1 MIRKKILSTTMAL
14 SLAMVISGAITGCG
28 NKSSQ
33 NDAVPTMT
41 VAEEVEPTE
50 VTTEVETQTETVVA
64 TYEVIPVQMPY
75 SVTVTT
81 DTILFDSPDT
91 VEKITDLKSGANLTV
106 IGEINYDGVPTDY
119 YYVKTEDEVE
129 GVVEGQYLEF
139 NGVLE
144 DSMANVTEVEGGDGE
159 DTEPETTEI
168 EETTVPSTDVAS
180 GAETFEPYIM
190 YTNKNCNIRGRA
202 SKDSTLL
209 GTYPVNTQVEVIG
222 IEGDWSKLVYD
233 GCIAYIKSS
242 LLSETQTVVKSSGGS
257 GNGGSPTA
265 SATPSAPASG
275 TAEDPSIQALREKLK
290 ANSIVDV
297 SPSTE
302 PVSSFAGMT
311 DEQRK
316 AEEQKLADY
325 IKEHNVYVQ

>member
-1 MIRKKILSTTMAL
+1 MIRKKILTTMAL

-50 VTTEVETQTETVVA
+50 VTTEVETQTETAVA

-75 SVTVTT
+75 SVTVSE
-81 DTILFDSPDT
+81 DTILMDSPDKAGKIIDLSKDMDLTVTGEVTYGGVPVDFYYAELTDENGNT
-91 VEKITDLKSGANLTV
+91 VEGFV
-106 IGEINYDGVPTDY
+106 DG
-119 YYVKTEDEVE
+119 K
-129 GVVEGQYLEF
+129 YLEF

-144 DSMANVTEVEGGDGE
+144 DSMAEVTEVEGGDGE
-159 DTEPETTEI
+159 DITEI
-168 EETTVPSTDVAS
+168 TEEATPQSEI
-180 GAETFEPYIM
+180 AENKTEDFEPYIM

-242 LLSETQTVVKSSGGS
+242 LLSDAPVKTSSKGSTSSGS
-257 GNGGSPTA
+257 GKAGTS
-265 SATPSAPASG
+265 TPSAS
-275 TAEDPSIQALREKLK
+275 TSTEDPSIQALREKFEALGDN
-290 ANSIVDV
+290 AEDSQLEFH
-297 SPSTE
+297 SRYE
-302 PVSSFAGMT
+302 GMT

-316 AEEQKLADY
+316 AEEQRLADY
-325 IKEHNVYVQ
+325 VQEHNVYVQ